1 MNLTFKSSKGPV
13 KVSKHTVL
21 PGGPYANEAVICKRQ
36 INISQ
41 KMISTS
47 TKHHTYISIIHKN
60 RRYYFLQKKKK
71 KKRRFQLPIMTVKYK
86 LPVSYKV

>member
-1 MNLTFKSSKGPV
+1 MNLTVKSSKGPV

-21 PGGPYANEAVICKRQ
+21 PGGPFANETVICKRQ
-36 INISQ
+36 INIFQ
-41 KMISTS
+41 KIISTS

-60 RRYYFLQKKKK
+60 KRYYFLQKKKEK
-71 KKRRFQLPIMTVKYK
+71 KKTFSVTNKTVKYK

>member
-60 RRYYFLQKKKK
+60 RRYYFLQKKKE

>member
-47 TKHHTYISIIHKN
+47 TKHHTYISIIHK
-60 RRYYFLQKKKK
+60 
-71 KKRRFQLPIMTVKYK
+71 KRRFQSPIMTVKYK